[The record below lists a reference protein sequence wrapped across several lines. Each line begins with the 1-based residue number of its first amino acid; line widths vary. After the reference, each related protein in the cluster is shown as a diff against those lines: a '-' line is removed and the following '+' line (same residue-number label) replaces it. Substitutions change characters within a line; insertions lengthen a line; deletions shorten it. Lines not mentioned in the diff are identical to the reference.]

1 MGAAELGYKQ
11 TEAVDSSNASPVEL
25 LGTEFKKL
33 IMSSLEIMSRLKSRL
48 RLGKRPKTR
57 NA

>member
-1 MGAAELGYKQ
+1 MGTAEHGYQQK
-11 TEAVDSSNASPVEL
+11 EAVHSSNASPVEL

-33 IMSSLEIMSRLKSRL
+33 NMSCLEIMSRLKSRA
-48 RLGKRPKTR
+48 RLGKRPKTS